1 MDVRRRVLLCQMIEG
16 IKGNEKFSDK
26 IGVKDCSEFKGETKR
41 NTYGNVFD
49 FNPLI

>member
-26 IGVKDCSEFKGETKR
+26 IGVKDRSEFKGKMEMNSHGDVMT
-41 NTYGNVFD
+41 
-49 FNPLI
+49 